1 VDVSYTPTDAVI
13 DTVAIILILLPEPA
27 TTALGI
33 AMMARPRGKKKQAM
47 SSKPLHNYPDYIYRV
62 DNIRGRDITWEV
74 KIIKAGQ
81 LPLQQQNRPA
91 VNIKRHEELI
101 LSRKTCATKSD
112 QLTPH
117 TTRPRTI
124 IHHTLRTQN
133 EPAHIFKQGPP
144 ELHTHHTIEN
154 SPGYI
159 KAMADG
165 VNRKQEPKIIHHSLE
180 NSPDARMNKPISVEK
195 PPPVIVQHHTLN
207 PNPPIDNLK
216 PLIPPAPRPK
226 KRNLP
231 GENIAI
237 RKDD

>member
-1 VDVSYTPTDAVI
+1 
-13 DTVAIILILLPEPA
+13 
-27 TTALGI
+27 
-33 AMMARPRGKKKQAM
+33 MMARPRGNKKQAT

-62 DNIRGRDITWEV
+62 DNIRGRHITWEV

-81 LPLQQQNRPA
+81 LPLQQQNRPT
-91 VNIKRHEELI
+91 VNIKRREELI
-101 LSRKTCATKSD
+101 LSRKTGATKSD
-112 QLTPH
+112 PLTPR
-117 TTRPRTI
+117 TTRPGAI

-133 EPAHIFKQGPP
+133 QPAPIFKQGPP
-144 ELHTHHTIEN
+144 EIHTHHTIEK

-165 VNRKQEPKIIHHSLE
+165 VNRKHEPKIIHHSLE
-180 NSPDARMNKPISVEK
+180 NSPASRIIKPVRIEK
-195 PPPVIVQHHTLN
+195 PPPTVVQHHTLN
-207 PNPPIDNLK
+207 PKPPIDSLK

-231 GENIAI
+231 GGDITI